1 MLIDTTKMFMKA
13 WDFKEVPVLNE
24 PNMLG
29 TTFITQPENYKEILR
44 WIKRTPEAI
53 VILNAII
60 TDITSDGIIFIE
72 LERVRT
78 SGKQKKESA
87 KRFWRSNQG
96 REQLKAA
103 LFDWLCLG
111 NGALWKGKL
120 GLKEIKEA
128 YANALPPSWLEFK
141 ETDMRA
147 FMDEDSR
154 RTKKFLHVAWSTMNI
169 ELTEDKTGVLK
180 FRQVVPGAA
189 SGKESIEYSPDEII
203 HAKFMNFDGKAYGFS
218 PMIASMSV
226 ISTLG
231 LLKDSNGFYFENGG
245 VPDWMFI
252 LPEEMAG
259 SPNHKAL
266 VQTLQKYKNT
276 RNKHGN
282 LVFTGNV
289 ETRELSRFDKD
300 MEFHTLAMYYTGVLA
315 LAFNMP
321 MARVAAIIGGSVKQ
335 NAGASDLSEAG
346 YWRTISSAQD
356 YWEDLLNQQLF
367 EPEFG
372 VQIRFKR
379 GYRNDEIKEA
389 QRDVQGMQ
397 VATELLRLGA
407 VKPEYLKD
415 RLQIPDRYWTGK
427 VDLEKL
433 EPMKTAGAGPGQQK
447 FGSDSETLPGPA
459 SKAKRERKKAEQ
471 TRT

>member
-1 MLIDTTKMFMKA
+1 
-13 WDFKEVPVLNE
+13 
-24 PNMLG
+24 
-29 TTFITQPENYKEILR
+29 
-44 WIKRTPEAI
+44 
-53 VILNAII
+53 
-60 TDITSDGIIFIE
+60 
-72 LERVRT
+72 
-78 SGKQKKESA
+78 
-87 KRFWRSNQG
+87 
-96 REQLKAA
+96 
-103 LFDWLCLG
+103 
-111 NGALWKGKL
+111 
-120 GLKEIKEA
+120 
-128 YANALPPSWLEFK
+128 
-141 ETDMRA
+141 
-147 FMDEDSR
+147 
-154 RTKKFLHVAWSTMNI
+154 
-169 ELTEDKTGVLK
+169 
-180 FRQVVPGAA
+180 
-189 SGKESIEYSPDEII
+189 
-203 HAKFMNFDGKAYGFS
+203 
-218 PMIASMSV
+218 
-226 ISTLG
+226 
-231 LLKDSNGFYFENGG
+231 
-245 VPDWMFI
+245 
-252 LPEEMAG
+252 MAG

-335 NAGASDLSEAG
+335 NSGASDLSEAG

-356 YWEDLLNQQLF
+356 YWEELLNQQLF

-427 VDLEKL
+427 VDVKKL
-433 EPMKTAGAGPGQQK
+433 DPMKTKMYRA
-447 FGSDSETLPGPA
+447 
-459 SKAKRERKKAEQ
+459 AKRKQIGYIFGVPIVGLAARDIHTVWLLVRKENRSKIQPDWSESVREPTWFIEIDAVTEEVVFVVPLDGSFKYLTYTSGYLSLSSAYDTVVRVYRVGP
-471 TRT
+471 TREGRSKDTP